1 VCAENQ
7 DTKSLSLIFKS
18 TLFKM
23 FTSTIADFQV
33 IPFFYKEFPNLDV
46 LLSPFMSQCRT
57 ARNGLK
63 A

>member
-46 LLSPFMSQCRT
+46 LLSPFTSQCRT

>member
-1 VCAENQ
+1 VCAEKQ

-23 FTSTIADFQV
+23 FTIADFQV